1 MSTKQSK
8 PKLPRG
14 AEPSAQV
21 ERLSERK
28 DRILRALVHLYVRS
42 GEPIGSEAISQV
54 VRLGVSSA
62 TIRNE
67 LAALEEMG
75 YLTQPHTSAGRIPTD
90 AGYRYFV
97 DTLPGTIRLRD
108 PERREIVDF
117 FGEALADVDEILRG
131 TTHLLS
137 RLTRYASLALA
148 PSREAS
154 SVARMELVNLGSAA
168 LLLVVFDTGRVD
180 KRVLDLPPETT
191 DEHMDRISRGLW
203 ERFRGWTLPAARTA
217 AAEQAR
223 GVSDPERAIL
233 VRVAEEL
240 ASIEEAAG
248 SPEHVFLGGAANIAV
263 EESFQRH
270 ETLREIFEAL
280 ERETEVLELLREASN
295 RPIAVTI
302 GAESP
307 MTGMWDASFVAA
319 SYGAGERTLGTIGV
333 VGPTR
338 MDYAAAITAVRAVAA
353 RLSEAVEAL
362 SR

>member
-1 MSTKQSK
+1 MSNQSK
-8 PKLPRG
+8 PERRKQPDAG
-14 AEPSAQV
+14 TPT

-42 GEPIGSEAISQV
+42 GEPVGSEAISQV
-54 VRLGVSSA
+54 VQLGVSSA

-97 DTLPGTIRLRD
+97 DTLPGTTRLRD
-108 PERREIVDF
+108 PERREIVHF

-154 SVARMELVNLGSAA
+154 ALARMELVNLGSAA

-180 KRVLDLPPETT
+180 KRAIELPPETT
-191 DEHMDRISRGLW
+191 DEHLDRISRGLW
-203 ERFRGWTLPAARTA
+203 ERFRGWTLSAARGA
-217 AAEQAR
+217 VAEQAR
-223 GVSDPERAIL
+223 GTSDPERAIL
-233 VRVAEEL
+233 ARVADEL
-240 ASIEEAAG
+240 GSIDEPAG
-248 SPEHVFLGGAANIAV
+248 STEHVFLGGAANIAV
-263 EESFQRH
+263 EESFQRR

-280 ERETEVLELLREASN
+280 ERETEVLELLREAST
-295 RPIAVTI
+295 RPFAVTI

-319 SYGAGERTLGTIGV
+319 SYGTGDKALGTIGV

-338 MDYAAAITAVRAVAA
+338 MDYAAAITAVRAVAT

-362 SR
+362 SH

>member
-1 MSTKQSK
+1 VSTKPSRSK
-8 PKLPRG
+8 PATPG
-14 AEPSAQV
+14 EAASTH
-21 ERLSERK
+21 RLSERK
-28 DRILRALVHLYVRS
+28 GRILRALVHLYVRS
-42 GEPIGSEAISQV
+42 GEPVGSEAISQV
-54 VRLGVSSA
+54 VKLGVSSA

-97 DTLPGTIRLRD
+97 DTLPETIRLRD
-108 PERREIVDF
+108 PERREIVHF

-137 RLTRYASLALA
+137 RLTRYASLALG
-148 PSREAS
+148 PSRQES
-154 SVARMELVNLGSAA
+154 SIARMELVNLGSAA

-180 KRVLDLPPETT
+180 KRVIELPPETT
-191 DEHMDRISRGLW
+191 DEHLERISRGLW
-203 ERFRGWTLPAARTA
+203 ERYRGWNVAEARAA

-223 GVSDPERAIL
+223 GVSDPDRAIL
-233 VRVAEEL
+233 TRVAEEL
-240 ASIEEAAG
+240 ASIQESADSAD
-248 SPEHVFLGGAANIAV
+248 HVFLGGVANIAV

-280 ERETEVLELLREASN
+280 ERETEVLELLRDASH

-302 GAESP
+302 GNESP

-319 SYGAGERTLGTIGV
+319 PFGTSERSLGTIGV

-338 MDYAAAITAVRAVAA
+338 MDYVAAITAVRAVAA